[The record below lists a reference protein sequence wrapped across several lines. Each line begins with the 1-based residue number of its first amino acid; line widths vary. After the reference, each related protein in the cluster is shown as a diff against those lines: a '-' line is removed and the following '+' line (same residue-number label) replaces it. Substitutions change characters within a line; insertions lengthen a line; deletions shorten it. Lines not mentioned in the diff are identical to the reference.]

1 VKVGEVVVGAVAV
14 SGLSEDVDE
23 ELAMIGVAAIR
34 AGMGAG

>member
-1 VKVGEVVVGAVAV
+1 VGVGGVGAGAV